1 MSQDGLV
8 YVCELRDIPAG
19 EARAFEVE
27 GFALAVFNTGDE
39 VFVLEN
45 ACPHM
50 GAPLSEGEMTDT
62 NVCCHEHGWVIDLVT
77 GQVLERDWAR
87 VATFPVEVSDG
98 KVFVQLG
105 RP

>member
-1 MSQDGLV
+1 LSLNELV

-27 GFALAVFNTGDE
+27 GYSLALFNTGDE
-39 VFVLEN
+39 VFALDN

-77 GQVLERDWAR
+77 GEVLERDWAR
-87 VATFPVEVSDG
+87 VPIYPAEVRDG
-98 KVFVQLG
+98 KVYVNLG
-105 RP
+105 

>member
-1 MSQDGLV
+1 MSETDLV

-27 GFALAVFNTGDE
+27 GYELAFFNTGDE
-39 VFVLEN
+39 VFATDN

-50 GAPLSEGEMTDT
+50 GAPLAEGEMTDSS
-62 NVCCHEHGWVIDLVT
+62 VCCHEHGWVVDLLS
-77 GQVLERDWAR
+77 GEVLERDWAS
-87 VATFPVEVSDG
+87 VATYPVEIREG

-105 RP
+105 